1 MACEAEKLRVCLP
14 ARVEFN
20 PPRGTLAICA
30 ADSPLDSRST
40 IRNR

>member
-1 MACEAEKLRVCLP
+1 MACEAEKFP
-14 ARVEFN
+14 SASPRVEFN

>member
-1 MACEAEKLRVCLP
+1 MACEAEKFRVCLP
-14 ARVEFN
+14 RVEFN

-30 ADSPLDSRST
+30 AGSPLDSRST